1 MWLFYSQYL
10 ALTPIAYAG
19 MMTETGTH
27 THLVVTMPMMVRGL
41 LFRRTPMVVLISRAA
56 LLTFMSVM

>member
-19 MMTETGTH
+19 MTTETGTH

-41 LFRRTPMVVLISRAA
+41 SLVVLISRAA
-56 LLTFMSVM
+56 LLTCMSVM